1 MRHVMSR
8 AQRYQA
14 KAFSLVE
21 LSVVIGIVAVA
32 AALVLPAV
40 VTFRARMG
48 DVGCQ
53 NNMRQLLT
61 AIQMYN
67 NENNGSMP
75 YGFYYQ
81 ESHPVTWSQ
90 VGNSGTVTWAGELNR
105 YFGSGSGL

>member
-21 LSVVIGIVAVA
+21 LSVVIGVVAVA
-32 AALVLPAV
+32 AALVIPAV

-53 NNMRQLLT
+53 NNLRQLLT
-61 AIQMYN
+61 ALQMYN
-67 NENNGSMP
+67 NDNNGSMP
-75 YGFYYQ
+75 YGFYYVN
-81 ESHPVTWSQ
+81 SHPVTWEP
-90 VGNSGTVTWAGELNR
+90 VGQNTDFVSWASELNR
-105 YFGSGSGL
+105 YFGFTS